1 MKIAVIGSGGVGG
14 YFGGML
20 ALTGY
25 EVTFVARGAHLRA
38 MRTRGLH
45 IERHVGETLSIAPV
59 DATDDPREIG
69 TADLILLTVKSYDLP
84 PLLDEIAVLIG
95 PDTTIITLQ
104 NGVEAPHTVAATFG
118 ASIILP
124 GLVYSEVSIKEPGT
138 IVQGSAVS
146 RIVLGELDG
155 SVTERIQQIQTA
167 FLAATIDVTLS
178 TNILGAL
185 WSKFCFIC
193 AMGGVTTLTRQTL
206 GSILSDPE
214 GRMLLETVMT
224 EVRMLG
230 QASGIQFDEDP
241 VTTGMAAAERF
252 DPDAKSSM
260 LRDLERGSR
269 LELEALNGATVRL
282 ARVHNVKVPANHAI
296 YTAIRLLQ
304 STS

>member
-20 ALTGY
+20 ALAGY

-45 IERHVGETLSIAPV
+45 IERYVGETLSIAPV

-69 TADLILLTVKSYDLP
+69 VVDLVLLTVKSYDLL
-84 PLLDEIAVLIG
+84 PLLEEIDVLVG
-95 PDTTIITLQ
+95 PETTIIPLQ
-104 NGVEAPHTVAATFG
+104 NGVESPDVVAATFG
-118 ASIILP
+118 ATAVLP

-138 IVQGSAVS
+138 ILQGSVVS

-155 SVTERIQQIQTA
+155 AITARTHKIHTA
-167 FLAATIDVTLS
+167 FLAAKIDVTIS
-178 TNILGAL
+178 DNILGAL

-206 GSILSDPE
+206 GSILADPE
-214 GRMLLETVMT
+214 GRTLLITVME
-224 EVRMLG
+224 EVRTLG
-230 QASGIQFDEDP
+230 QSYGIQFAEDP
-241 VTTGMAAAERF
+241 VAIGVSTAERF

-260 LRDLERGSR
+260 LRDLERGNR
-269 LELEALNGATVRL
+269 LELEALNGAAVRL
-282 ARVHNVKVPANHAI
+282 ARRHNIDVPANQTI

-304 STS
+304 SAS

>member
-14 YFGGML
+14 YLGGML
-20 ALTGY
+20 ALAGY

-38 MRTRGLH
+38 MRTRGLY
-45 IERHVGETLSIAPV
+45 IERHAGETLSIAPV

-69 TADLILLTVKSYDLP
+69 TADLILLTVKSYDLL
-84 PLLDEIAVLIG
+84 PLLDEIAVLVG
-95 PDTTIITLQ
+95 PDTTVVTLQ
-104 NGVEAPHTVAATFG
+104 NGVEAPQMVATTLG
-118 ASIILP
+118 PSTILP

-138 IVQGSAVS
+138 IMQGSAVS
-146 RIVLGELDG
+146 RVILGELDG
-155 SVTERIQQIQTA
+155 SLTERIQQIKAA
-167 FLAATIDVTLS
+167 FLAATINVTLS

-185 WSKFCFIC
+185 WNKFCFIC

-206 GSILSDPE
+206 GAILSDPE

-224 EVRMLG
+224 EVRALG
-230 QASGIQFDEDP
+230 QSYDIRFDEDP
-241 VTTGMAAAERF
+241 VAAGMATAERF

-269 LELEALNGATVRL
+269 LELEALNGAAVRL
-282 ARVHNVKVPANHAI
+282 ARAHQIEVPANHAI

-304 STS
+304 LAS